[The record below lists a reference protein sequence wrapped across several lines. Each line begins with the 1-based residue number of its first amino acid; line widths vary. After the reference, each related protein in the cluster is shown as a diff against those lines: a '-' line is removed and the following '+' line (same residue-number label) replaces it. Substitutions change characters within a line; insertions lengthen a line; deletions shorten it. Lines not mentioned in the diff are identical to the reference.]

1 MTAAAVL
8 DAAGLGPAAREAL
21 AAIAALPEGGSAWL
35 VGGTVRELL
44 SGASPADLDIA
55 VPAGALDLGR
65 VLAARLGGAFVVLD
79 ERRGACRVAWRAQV
93 DIVDFRAPTLDGDLR
108 ARDFTVNAL
117 AAPMAAL
124 VRDGRAPVTDP
135 TGGLADLATRTV
147 RLAGPRA
154 LADDPVRIL
163 RGVRL
168 GLRPGWRLDPG
179 VAEASRAAAAPALAA
194 VAGERVRD
202 ELVAILA
209 GAGAG
214 AGLRR
219 LDAVGAMA
227 VLVPESLAMR
237 ATPQPLPHHF
247 DVWEHS
253 LRTVDAADVLV
264 ARAAALEPGGEALA
278 AHLGERLGAGMTRA
292 EALKLA
298 ALLHDVAKP
307 ETRTEVGGRV
317 RFLGH
322 DVLGAERA
330 AVIAG
335 RLRLPR
341 RAAGVVER
349 LVRHHLRPMHLAQAG
364 PLTRRARYRFFRD
377 LADEARD
384 VLLLATADAAGLRGD
399 PPLGVWTGAGG
410 ALIRVL
416 TAAALPE
423 QHGGGGSANS
433 PGRGRHASLRA
444 GARPRGGAFARDRP
458 RGPGDRP
465 GCHSRRGHRAPGRPP
480 GACPGRPGARLHE
493 PGIFS
498 LEARVLLTVPRRAH
512 RVLAT
517 FRLTHSRREF
527 T

>member
-1 MTAAAVL
+1 MTLATVL
-8 DAAGLGPAAREAL
+8 DSAALGPAAREAL
-21 AAIAALPEGGSAWL
+21 ASIAALPEGGSAWL

-55 VPAGALDLGR
+55 VPAGAFDLGR
-65 VLAARLGGAFVVLD
+65 ALAARLGGAFVALD
-79 ERRGACRVAWRAQV
+79 EGRGACRVAWRAQV

-135 TGGLADLATRTV
+135 TGGLADLAARTV
-147 RLAGPRA
+147 RLAGPGA

-168 GLRPGWRLDPG
+168 GLRPGWRLDPA
-179 VAEASRAAAAPALAA
+179 VAEAARAAAPGLAA

-209 GAGAG
+209 GEGAG

-253 LRTVDAADVLV
+253 LSTVDAADVLV
-264 ARAAALEPGGEALA
+264 AGAAGLEPGGEALA

-377 LADEARD
+377 LAEEARD

-410 ALIRVL
+410 ALIRAL

-423 QHGGGGSANS
+423 QTAAAAPPILRGEDVMRAFGLAPGPEVGRLLAIAREAQAIGLVATSAEAIAHLAAHL
-433 PGRGRHASLRA
+433 G
-444 GARPRGGAFARDRP
+444 
-458 RGPGDRP
+458 RGPGA
-465 GCHSRRGHRAPGRPP
+465 RAPAPTNP
-480 GACPGRPGARLHE
+480 GSSPSKPAFC
-493 PGIFS
+493 
-498 LEARVLLTVPRRAH
+498 
-512 RVLAT
+512 
-517 FRLTHSRREF
+517 
-527 T
+527 